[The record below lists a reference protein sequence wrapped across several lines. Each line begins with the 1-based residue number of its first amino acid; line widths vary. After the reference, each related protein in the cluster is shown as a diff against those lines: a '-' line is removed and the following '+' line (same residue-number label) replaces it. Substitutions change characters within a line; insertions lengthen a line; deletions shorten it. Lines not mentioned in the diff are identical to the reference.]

1 VFFQVFRSFFPEIV
15 KPDREFRVHPVIDLA
30 RDQDAAGVGHG
41 FEARGEVDALAQ
53 QAIAVDNNVA
63 KMDPDP
69 KAHA

>member
-1 VFFQVFRSFFPEIV
+1 M
-15 KPDREFRVHPVIDLA
+15 HPVIDLA